1 MPHSISSAPSRS
13 FLLTSIDY
21 IIIIL
26 FVYNIMH
33 NIMLWGGG
41 ATLLSLANRSKERR
55 SSIVEY
61 ILASLVFDACLVL
74 CWKCRRTDGRKSRMR
89 MLPRREHRV
98 LRQTSWIE
106 NVYKTFYPIRLFFPQ
121 DEEQRRCTVCGRT
134 LFMNCQSAAQLYYLS
149 HHKNEWMAV
158 ETTDC
163 VRFTVLSKQQ

>member
-1 MPHSISSAPSRS
+1 
-13 FLLTSIDY
+13 
-21 IIIIL
+21 
-26 FVYNIMH
+26 MH

-106 NVYKTFYPIRLFFPQ
+106 NVNKTFYPIRLFFPQ

-149 HHKNEWMAV
+149 HHKNEWMNQWMN
-158 ETTDC
+158 EWINEWMNQWMNQWMNESMNKWINEWMNELRLC
-163 VRFTVLSKQQ
+163 